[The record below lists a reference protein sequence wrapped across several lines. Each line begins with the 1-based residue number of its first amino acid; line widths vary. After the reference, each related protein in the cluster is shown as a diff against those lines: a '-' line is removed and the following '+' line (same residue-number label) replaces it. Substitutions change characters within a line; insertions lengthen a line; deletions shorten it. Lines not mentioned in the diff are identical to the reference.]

1 MGRKAIGPFHKEWQ
15 PSYRRERNMKKILSL
30 LVMTVVLVSAS
41 FTSFGATQTIQAD
54 LATGIVN
61 VEYST
66 LSSSKILLLVEK
78 DGQRYSYPIVD
89 TDVNQF
95 PLQLGNGTYTV
106 RLMQNTTGNS
116 YKELTKTSVT
126 LNLANSNVV
135 YLNSIQDIE
144 WNEDTLAVQKAYELT
159 KNLTSDDA
167 KVKAIYNYITK
178 NYKYDYSKAKTVT
191 SGYFPNVDSTFASK
205 NGICYD
211 YSALFAAMTR
221 SVGIPTKLVK
231 GYSTNTGDVY
241 HAWNEVYING
251 TWKTVDTTVD
261 ASYVQANKT
270 VSMYKLA
277 KEYSVSKVY

>member
-1 MGRKAIGPFHKEWQ
+1 
-15 PSYRRERNMKKILSL
+15 MKKILSL
-30 LVMTVVLVSAS
+30 LVMTVVLVSSS
-41 FTSFGATQTIQAD
+41 FSSFGASQTIQAD
-54 LATGIVN
+54 LATGVVN

-116 YKELTKTSVT
+116 YKELTKTSVN
-126 LNLANSNVV
+126 LNLANSNIV

-159 KNLTSDDA
+159 KNLASDDA
-167 KVKAIYNYITK
+167 KIKAIYNYITK

-211 YSALFAAMTR
+211 YSALFAAMAR

-241 HAWNEVYING
+241 HAWNEVFING

-270 VSMYKLA
+270 TSMYKLV
-277 KEYSVSKVY
+277 KDYSVSKVY

>member
-1 MGRKAIGPFHKEWQ
+1 MSFV
-15 PSYRRERNMKKILSL
+15 L
-30 LVMTVVLVSAS
+30 LSAS
-41 FTSFGATQTIQAD
+41 FSSFGATQTIQAD
-54 LATGIVN
+54 LDVGIVN

-66 LSSSKILLLVEK
+66 LSTSKVLLLVEK
-78 DGQRYSYPIVD
+78 DGERYSYPIVD

-126 LNLANSNVV
+126 LNLSNSNIV
-135 YLNSIQDIE
+135 YLNSIQEIE
-144 WNEDTLAVQKAYELT
+144 WNEDTLAVQKAAELT
-159 KNLTSDDA
+159 KNLTSDEA

-178 NYKYDYSKAKTVT
+178 NYKYDYNKAKTVT
-191 SGYFPNVDSTFASK
+191 SGYFPNVDSTYTTKF
-205 NGICYD
+205 GICYD

-221 SVGIPTKLVK
+221 SVGIPTKLIK
-231 GYSTNTGDVY
+231 GYSTNTGDIY
-241 HAWNEVYING
+241 HAWNEVFING

-270 VSMYKLA
+270 ISMYKLA
-277 KEYSVSKVY
+277 KDYSVSKVY